1 MEDGKKYNFE
11 IKKRNSVFE
20 KKNLFVLS
28 MCKLTFGHGNWKY
41 MISSESPGKADSALL
56 SHLFFQGYFSLGFIH
71 W

>member
-1 MEDGKKYNFE
+1 MMEKLIISKLKIE
-11 IKKRNSVFE
+11 IHFL

-28 MCKLTFGHGNWKY
+28 MWKLTLGHGNWKY